1 MHYMQQLLPLS
12 WMKQVTRIP
21 NMLIKHKF
29 IEDMYQHKLVMP
41 TFVTILAMKAGILT
55 KIMPGLT
62 FVRLQTMIGVKP
74 PRYRDGKIRVEC
86 GLKLDIWRTNH
97 TFPDIWII
105 WLVVSSIDY
114 PIGRG
119 QGWMYICI
127 IHAWSRWKY
136 IVWDRTGRVQGI
148 DLHAKIHVIWRRK
161 YVNELEDEF
170 GRHERFSMYTD

>member
-1 MHYMQQLLPLS
+1 MNEASNANTKHVNKTQIHWRYVPTQACYAYLRHNPS
-12 WMKQVTRIP
+12 NDSGHP
-21 NMLIKHKF
+21 NQDHAWF
-29 IEDMYQHKLVMP
+29 DFCTSTNYDWCQ
-41 TFVTILAMKAGILT
+41 TT
-55 KIMPGLT
+55 KIPWWEDPCG
-62 FVRLQTMIGVKP
+62 VRS
-74 PRYRDGKIRVEC
+74 
-86 GLKLDIWRTNH
+86 KLDIWRTNH

-161 YVNELEDEF
+161 YVNEIEDEF
-170 GRHERFSMYTD
+170 GLHERFSMYTD